1 MQRTKIEIALI
12 SVPVQDFEMDP
23 QMGSIIAQEVA
34 DSKDLIRKQLAWNSE
49 KHRFVIRPS

>member
-1 MQRTKIEIALI
+1 
-12 SVPVQDFEMDP
+12 MDP

-49 KHRFVIRPS
+49 KHRFHFAIDDYLIQLTNYLIC